1 MTTDGFETLKPGDR
15 VYLKSAAE
23 INQYQLVF
31 QLIQPDIL
39 PFLGTIVTVRS
50 VAPLRFVELPKYT
63 FGPAAIS
70 HRAPPTA
77 QELAVFLGF

>member
-15 VYLKSAAE
+15 VYLKNTAE
-23 INQYQLVF
+23 LNQFVGQS
-31 QLIQPDIL
+31 IHPDIL

-50 VAPLRFVELPKYT
+50 VAPLRFVELPKYA
-63 FGPAAIS
+63 FGPWAIS
-70 HRAPPTA
+70 RRRVPPTA

>member
-1 MTTDGFETLKPGDR
+1 MTTDSFETLKPGDR
-15 VYLKSAAE
+15 VYLKGTDELDQFVVRS
-23 INQYQLVF
+23 IL
-31 QLIQPDIL
+31 PDIR

-63 FGPAAIS
+63 FGLGAIS

>member
-15 VYLKSAAE
+15 VYLKSTAE
-23 INQYQLVF
+23 LGRYISRS
-31 QLIQPDIL
+31 IHPDIL

-63 FGPAAIS
+63 FGLEAIS
-70 HRAPPTA
+70 DRRVQPTA